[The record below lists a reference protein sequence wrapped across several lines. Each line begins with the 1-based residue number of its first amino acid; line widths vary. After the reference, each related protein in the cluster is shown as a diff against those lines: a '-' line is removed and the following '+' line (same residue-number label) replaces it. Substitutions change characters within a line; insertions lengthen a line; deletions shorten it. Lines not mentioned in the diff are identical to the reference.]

1 MKKLLLIVL
10 LIVSAFSEEKNL
22 SKIKFDPITDEII
35 NYNHKIVDL
44 KDLTFDEKIILYEK
58 MKLNTND
65 FKIFIILE
73 YSKIGRLDKYFKILI
88 GGYTMSFLAFISTVS
103 ILGGGLD
110 SIEPGFIVAY
120 SGIIATQSYLRV
132 EFKKEYNKNLY
143 QYINDVQSQN

>member
-1 MKKLLLIVL
+1 M
-10 LIVSAFSEEKNL
+10 F
-22 SKIKFDPITDEII
+22 
-35 NYNHKIVDL
+35 
-44 KDLTFDEKIILYEK
+44 
-58 MKLNTND
+58 
-65 FKIFIILE
+65 
-73 YSKIGRLDKYFKILI
+73 KYFKILI

-132 EFKKEYNKNLY
+132 GLKKEYNKNLY